1 MEVEDSGQLAILH
14 KGLVYE
20 LINHG
25 NKKSD
30 MCPPFSA
37 CFEKVGHMSDFS
49 TRLGFLS
56 AIARKSTQ

>member
-1 MEVEDSGQLAILH
+1 MEVEDSGQLAILHLH

-30 MCPPFSA
+30 MCPPFA
-37 CFEKVGHMSDFS
+37 
-49 TRLGFLS
+49 
-56 AIARKSTQ
+56 A